1 LSHASSTPPR
11 LSACPA
17 LSRIVDAR
25 DGGLCRVKLP
35 CGELRADQA
44 FALADAAETH
54 ASGIIELTNR
64 ANLQL
69 RGVRSGEASA
79 LIERLLRARLGP
91 QLGEAGEDGDID
103 RDVAL
108 GQRLAAA
115 DDVRNL
121 MTNPGAGRDAYA
133 SYDTRPLAREILNM
147 LQHAPRFAAL
157 SPKFALLLD
166 GGERLAVLDHSHDI
180 WLCAMPPEDAQA
192 WFAFGLAG
200 RPSTEQRCAV
210 GAVRDVDVPALVCAL
225 IETFLDLAEPHE
237 TRLRATLARC
247 GIDAFLNRLPAS
259 IRGALR
265 GDSHAAVSAWRRTP
279 ADPGLRFGA
288 HEQRTRGFWHV
299 GAQPALGRIDP
310 ATLRGLAR
318 LAQACG
324 DGILRMTP
332 WQSVLLTDIA
342 SEAISRVEAGLD
354 AVGLLRDPAHPLA
367 RTIACAGSP
376 GCSKSHADTKAD
388 ALALAALLPDDVEVH
403 LSGCVRSCAAAHC
416 APYTLLA
423 VEPGRYDLYRRS
435 MPLDLDG
442 EHEPARSAPIASST
456 DDALAARRFGRRIA
470 THLTIEEAAVA
481 LGTAARRSDPHA

>member
-44 FALADAAETH
+44 FALAEAAETH

-69 RGVRSGEASA
+69 RGVRSGEASR
-79 LIERLLRARLGP
+79 LVERLLRARLGP
-91 QLGEAGEDGDID
+91 HLGEAADEAGTERNG
-103 RDVAL
+103 VLA
-108 GQRLAAA
+108 QRLASA

-121 MTNPGAGRDAYA
+121 MTNPGAGRDAHA
-133 SYDTRPLAREILNM
+133 SYDTRPLAREILHM
-147 LQHAPRFAAL
+147 LQHEPRFAAL

-166 GGERLAVLDHSHDI
+166 GGERLAVLDHAHDI
-180 WLCAMPPEDAQA
+180 WLCAMPAEDAQA

-200 RPSTEQRCAV
+200 RPSIEQRCAA
-210 GAVRDVDVPALVCAL
+210 GAVRDVDVPALVRGL
-225 IETFLDLAEPHE
+225 IDTFLDLAEPHE
-237 TRLRATLARC
+237 TRLRETLARC
-247 GIDAFLNRLPAS
+247 GIDAFLNRLRARIACP
-259 IRGALR
+259 LR
-265 GDSHAAVSAWRRTP
+265 SDSHPAVSAWRRAP
-279 ADPGLRFGA
+279 ADPRLRFGA
-288 HEQRTRGFWHV
+288 HEQHTRGFWHV

-310 ATLRGLAR
+310 ATLRALAR
-318 LAQACG
+318 LARDCG
-324 DGILRMTP
+324 DGTLRMTP
-332 WQSVLLTDIA
+332 WQSVLLPDIA
-342 SEAISRVEAGLD
+342 SEAVSTVEAGLD
-354 AVGLLRDPAHPLA
+354 AIGLLRDAAHPLA
-367 RTIACAGSP
+367 RAIACAGSP

-388 ALALAALLPDDVEVH
+388 ALALAALLPDDIEVH

-435 MPLDLDG
+435 LPG
-442 EHEPARSAPIASST
+442 ENEPARSAPIASST
-456 DDALAARRFGRRIA
+456 DGALAARRFGRRIA